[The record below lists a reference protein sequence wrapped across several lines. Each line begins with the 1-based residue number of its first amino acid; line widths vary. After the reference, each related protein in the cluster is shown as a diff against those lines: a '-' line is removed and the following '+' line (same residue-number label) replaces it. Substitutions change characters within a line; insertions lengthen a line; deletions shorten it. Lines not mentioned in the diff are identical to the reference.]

1 MTKKQKKVYRKRL
14 RDQQRHLKTLA
25 VATSVTT
32 FGVGVTA
39 AAEEVIPPVE
49 TDVATVKVEV
59 ARWSRSRGGR

>member
-49 TDVATVKVEV
+49 TVEV
-59 ARWSRSRGGR
+59 VQYQEEAQAPEASLL